1 MRQWNIKPSL
11 LCRKHLLGEHVEC
24 HMLAGAII
32 KGKNIDGFINGGL
45 VEVHNT
51 RKRHDELVEE
61 MKRRGYNHK
70 SPLQIFKTRHAG
82 KVDTAAN
89 LIELRNRCADCRK
102 IIKGVT
108 HENQST

>member
-1 MRQWNIKPSL
+1 VRQWNIKPSL

-24 HMLAGAII
+24 HMLAGAIA

-51 RKRHDELVEE
+51 RNRHDELVEE

-70 SPLQIFKTRHAG
+70 SPLPEFKEYHAG
-82 KVDTAAN
+82 NVSVSVSLAD
-89 LIELRNRCADCRK
+89 LSERCPDCRK
-102 IIKGVT
+102 RIASRPLG
-108 HENQST
+108 EG